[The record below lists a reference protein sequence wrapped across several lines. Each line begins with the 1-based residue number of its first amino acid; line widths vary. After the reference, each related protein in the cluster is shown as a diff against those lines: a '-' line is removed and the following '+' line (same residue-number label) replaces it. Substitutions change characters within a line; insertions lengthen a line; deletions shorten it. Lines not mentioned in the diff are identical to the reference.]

1 VRNGVTHQLQNKF
14 APHFKGIHCMAQHT
28 NLVMQMLSHILVVKY
43 IEDLLQS
50 LYFFF
55 HSPKKHLEFL
65 KLVGLMK
72 VKGNKILQNVK
83 TCCIN
88 LLNPT
93 KWFLSMYM
101 PLVAKMVED
110 SPFLMAAQLNFKLLC
125 DVDLFISLFCL
136 ILMLETIHG
145 LIKFAYKRDV
155 FVCDYVAVINIC
167 QG

>member
-1 VRNGVTHQLQNKF
+1 
-14 APHFKGIHCMAQHT
+14 
-28 NLVMQMLSHILVVKY
+28 
-43 IEDLLQS
+43 
-50 LYFFF
+50 
-55 HSPKKHLEFL
+55 
-65 KLVGLMK
+65 
-72 VKGNKILQNVK
+72 
-83 TCCIN
+83 
-88 LLNPT
+88 
-93 KWFLSMYM
+93 M